1 MLQWVAVSA
10 QKHYSPGMTTQRTM
24 QQRGEPV
31 VRRVLEVALE
41 QLAAHGYER
50 LSVPEVAAI
59 AGLNKTSVYRRWP
72 TKGDLV
78 REALGAS
85 MGHTAEATDSG
96 DLRADLLALARTAV
110 AFVESPLGLAVL
122 RTLLAEGANPEVKG
136 LAAAMLQKQGSQ
148 GPGVIFD
155 RAIARG
161 ELARS
166 TDVKLVLTTVAGAI
180 MHRILIEQSSV
191 TDDFLT
197 RLIDLVLFG
206 LQRD

>member
-1 MLQWVAVSA
+1 M
-10 QKHYSPGMTTQRTM
+10 K
-24 QQRGEPV
+24 QRGEPV
-31 VRRVLEVALE
+31 VRRVLEVVLE
-41 QLAAHGYER
+41 QLAAQGYER
-50 LSVPEVAAI
+50 LSVPEVAAR

-85 MGHTAEATDSG
+85 LGHAEEAVDTG
-96 DLRADLLALARTAV
+96 DLRADLLTLARAAV

-136 LAAAMLQKQGSQ
+136 LAAAMIQQQGSQ
-148 GPGVIFD
+148 GPGAIFE

-180 MHRILIEQSSV
+180 MHRILIEQSAV
-191 TDDFLT
+191 TEDFLM

-206 LQRD
+206 MTRD

>member
-1 MLQWVAVSA
+1 
-10 QKHYSPGMTTQRTM
+10 MTTQRTM
-24 QQRGEPV
+24 KQRGEPV
-31 VRRVLEVALE
+31 VRRVLEVTLE

-50 LSVPEVAAI
+50 LSVPEVATL

-72 TKGDLV
+72 TKADLV

-85 MGHTAEATDSG
+85 MGNAAQALESG
-96 DLRADLLALARTAV
+96 DLRADLLTLARTAV

-136 LAAAMLQKQGSQ
+136 LAASMIQQQGAQ
-148 GPGVIFD
+148 GPGAIFE
-155 RAIARG
+155 RAVARG
-161 ELARS
+161 ELAHS

-191 TDDFLT
+191 TEDFLT
-197 RLIDLVLFG
+197 RLIDLVIFG
-206 LQRD
+206 LRRD

>member
-1 MLQWVAVSA
+1 
-10 QKHYSPGMTTQRTM
+10 MTTQRTM
-24 QQRGEPV
+24 KQRGEPV

-50 LSVPEVAAI
+50 LSVPEVAAL

-72 TKGDLV
+72 TKADLV

-85 MGHTAEATDSG
+85 MGHAEEVLDSG

-122 RTLLAEGANPEVKG
+122 RTLLAEGANPEVRG
-136 LAAAMLQKQGSQ
+136 LAAAMIQQQGVQ
-148 GPGVIFD
+148 GPGAIFA

-166 TDVKLVLTTVAGAI
+166 TDVRLVLTTVAGAI
-180 MHRILIEQSSV
+180 MHRILIEQSAV
-191 TDDFLT
+191 TEDFLM

-206 LQRD
+206 LKRD